1 MRSRP
6 RNPRHLASSAPK
18 RSMTRPLAAVF
29 SASGLLLALPAVAHH
44 SFGMFD
50 NKKEQTLV
58 GTVKEFQWTNP
69 HCFIQL
75 LVPGDKSTTEWSVEM
90 GGPATLYRM
99 GWRPSAVGPGDKITL
114 VIHPMRDG
122 TAGGSFVSAV
132 APDGKQLGPH
142 L

>member
-1 MRSRP
+1 M
-6 RNPRHLASSAPK
+6 NRHCIVLLS
-18 RSMTRPLAAVF
+18 L
-29 SASGLLLALPAVAHH
+29 SGILIALPAVAHH

-50 NKKEQTLV
+50 NKKEQPLV

-75 LVPGDKSTTEWSVEM
+75 LVPDNQSATEWSVEM
-90 GGPATLYRM
+90 GSTAALYRL
-99 GWRPSAVGPGDKITL
+99 GWRPSALRPGDKITL

-122 TAGGSFVSAV
+122 TVGGSFVSAA

-142 L
+142 N